1 MINFAHS
8 TNVYKIWADMI
19 AFGHSTMPV
28 GQHAYCA
35 FAGRRDGKNF
45 VYSHDELMERYAPQ
59 MRMEGR
65 IPDAL
70 ADAMGN
76 QMYLAVF
83 PTKEEMDAFYE
94 DVLLCR

>member
-1 MINFAHS
+1 M
-8 TNVYKIWADMI
+8 K
-19 AFGHSTMPV
+19 
-28 GQHAYCA
+28 
-35 FAGRRDGKNF
+35 
-45 VYSHDELMERYAPQ
+45 RYAPQ

>member
-1 MINFAHS
+1 
-8 TNVYKIWADMI
+8 
-19 AFGHSTMPV
+19 
-28 GQHAYCA
+28 
-35 FAGRRDGKNF
+35 
-45 VYSHDELMERYAPQ
+45 MERYAPQ